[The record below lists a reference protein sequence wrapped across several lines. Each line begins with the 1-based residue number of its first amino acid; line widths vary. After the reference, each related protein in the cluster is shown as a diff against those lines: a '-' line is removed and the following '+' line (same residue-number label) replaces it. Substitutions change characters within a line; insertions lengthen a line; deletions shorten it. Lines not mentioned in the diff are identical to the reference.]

1 MMKYRNI
8 LLMLCMMCALMVMG
22 QVSVT
27 RNKAKKPTPVQHTP
41 KSQPKNNVN
50 AEKKQE
56 KREQTV
62 PTTQSSNKTFTVN
75 GVSFTMVYVQGGT
88 FTMGA
93 TSEQGSNAG
102 DDEKPSH
109 SVTLSSY
116 YIGETEVTQG
126 LWETVMGSNPSK
138 FKGANNPVECVSWDD
153 CKSFISKLNSL
164 TGQRFRLP
172 TEAEWEF
179 AARGGSKSKHYK
191 YFGSNTLSAVAW
203 YKDNSGG
210 STHPVKTKSSN
221 ELGLYDMSGNV
232 YEWCQDWYGGYSSGS
247 QTNPAGPSSGS
258 NRVIRG
264 GCWFIIARFCR
275 VSFRYYS
282 TPDYRS
288 YNLGL
293 RLSL

>member
-8 LLMLCMMCALMVMG
+8 LLMLCMMCTLMVMG

-191 YFGSNTLSAVAW
+191 YSGSNTLSAVAW

-221 ELGLYDMSGNV
+221 ELGLYDISGNV

>member
-8 LLMLCMMCALMVMG
+8 LLMLCMMCTLMVMG

-191 YFGSNTLSAVAW
+191 YSGSNTLSAVAW

>member
-1 MMKYRNI
+1 MKYRNI
-8 LLMLCMMCALMVMG
+8 LLMLCMMCTLMVMG

-88 FTMGA
+88 FQMGA
-93 TSEQGSNAG
+93 TSEQESDAG

-191 YFGSNTLSAVAW
+191 YSGSNTLSAVAW

>member
-56 KREQTV
+56 KRELSV

-191 YFGSNTLSAVAW
+191 YSGSNTLSAVAW